1 MTKVVIFKSKS
12 HILGFEIS
20 GHSGYAEEGSDIV
33 CSAISSISQ
42 MVVVGI
48 KDVLKIGAFVEIS
61 NGYLKLNLSQKD
73 AENAAVLE
81 ISAGMAMETE
91 MLGGR
96 TPVGDKLLAKHYLR
110 KHGKNAYY
118 GQK

>member
-73 AENAAVLE
+73 AENESVSVLLKAFE
-81 ISAGMAMETE
+81 NSARGIVKEYGNYVKME
-91 MLGGR
+91 
-96 TPVGDKLLAKHYLR
+96 V
-110 KHGKNAYY
+110 KNVF
-118 GQK
+118 

>member
-73 AENAAVLE
+73 AENESVSVLLKVFE
-81 ISAGMAMETE
+81 KSARGIVKEYGNYVKME
-91 MLGGR
+91 
-96 TPVGDKLLAKHYLR
+96 V
-110 KHGKNAYY
+110 KNVF
-118 GQK
+118 

>member
-42 MVVVGI
+42 MAVVGI

-73 AENAAVLE
+73 AENESVTVLLKSFE
-81 ISAGMAMETE
+81 KSARGIVKEYGNYVKME
-91 MLGGR
+91 
-96 TPVGDKLLAKHYLR
+96 V
-110 KHGKNAYY
+110 KNVF
-118 GQK
+118 

>member
-12 HILGFEIS
+12 YILGFEIS

-42 MVVVGI
+42 MVIVGI

-61 NGYLKLNLSQKD
+61 SGYLKLNLSQKD
-73 AENAAVLE
+73 AENESVTVLLKAFE
-81 ISAGMAMETE
+81 KSARGIVKEYGNYVKME
-91 MLGGR
+91 
-96 TPVGDKLLAKHYLR
+96 V
-110 KHGKNAYY
+110 KNVF
-118 GQK
+118 